1 MCVRDLTVIVD
12 ERKTRRRHTPTRRFQ
27 NSIRQRLRYTPR
39 RQVGDLFLI
48 MASNLAVTSSSFEE
62 SVLKSDVPVL
72 VDFWAEWCGP
82 CKAIGPSIEQLA
94 GEYAGKAKVF
104 KLDVDTEGEIAQQY
118 GVMSIPA
125 LLVFKGGKEID
136 RMVGAAPKATIAAL
150 IDRAL

>member
-1 MCVRDLTVIVD
+1 
-12 ERKTRRRHTPTRRFQ
+12 
-27 NSIRQRLRYTPR
+27 
-39 RQVGDLFLI
+39 

-62 SVLKSDVPVL
+62 HVLKSDVPVL

-82 CKAIGPSIEQLA
+82 CKAIGPSIEALA
-94 GEYAGKAKVF
+94 SEYAGKAKVF

>member
-1 MCVRDLTVIVD
+1 
-12 ERKTRRRHTPTRRFQ
+12 
-27 NSIRQRLRYTPR
+27 
-39 RQVGDLFLI
+39 